1 MCQEVFKNL
10 QMCRDQSHML
20 LGLLWKHLLGKESEF
35 RDVWGEKKKENDNL
49 IDKMTFSGESQPLSS
64 PSTTF
69 AE

>member
-1 MCQEVFKNL
+1 
-10 QMCRDQSHML
+10 ML